1 MPEPDATLRAL
12 IDAFSAHDEPGMR
25 ATLADDLTAYIT
37 TADGGVA
44 PVHGADAYLRRLLAL
59 QAPSLSVTVTQSV
72 TVAADQAL
80 LMVEIRAERQGRT
93 LHNYAA
99 FLATVHASRVSEL
112 WMVEALPAYSDEFW
126 Q

>member
-1 MPEPDATLRAL
+1 MPEPAATLRGL
-12 IDAFSAHDEPGMR
+12 IAAFSAHDAPAMR

-37 TADGGVA
+37 TADGGVE
-44 PVHGADAYLRRLLAL
+44 PVHGADDYLRRLLAL

-80 LMVEIRAERQGRT
+80 LMVEIRAERNGRT

-99 FLATVHASRVSEL
+99 FLATVHTSRISEL